1 MSSVLLSTVI
11 IFLAVIAIQCRLKDL
26 EAEGKDKMGDWQFW
40 SATGFASIAG
50 MIILVKALSAGRR
63 PARA

>member
-1 MSSVLLSTVI
+1 MSSVLLSVVI
-11 IFLAVIAIQCRLKDL
+11 IFLAVLAIQCRLKDL
-26 EAEGKDKMGDWQFW
+26 DAEGKDKMKDWQFW

-63 PARA
+63 VRRS